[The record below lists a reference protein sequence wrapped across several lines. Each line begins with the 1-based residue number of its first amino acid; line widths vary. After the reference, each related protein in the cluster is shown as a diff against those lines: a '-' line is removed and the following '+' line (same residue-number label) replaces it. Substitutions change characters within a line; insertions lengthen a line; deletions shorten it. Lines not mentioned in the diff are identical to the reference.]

1 MLPCVLII
9 KKKQTRANKSFPS
22 FVPETGDSDIQAV
35 LIDCS
40 SVIFVD
46 VAGAR
51 LFTQVS
57 LKHLNIEDSLVGSF
71 SVF

>member
-1 MLPCVLII
+1 MLINSRKALY
-9 KKKQTRANKSFPS
+9 SFPRIFS
-22 FVPETGDSDIQAV
+22 VETSENDVQAV

-57 LKHLNIEDSLVGSF
+57 LPKHNITL
-71 SVF
+71 